1 MNGDPVLRAGMAETF
16 KKQATAADLSGHGLG
31 RCLGQLGRE
40 LQLGQVHDT
49 AAPGANKV
57 GMGGGVGIKALQIL
71 HNPDGNDPALPLK
84 QRQVPVHGGQRKIR
98 DLRLQLVVNPFRAGV
113 CICAANAGKIASRFL
128 LYFLFGSMT
137 HHLFDNNS
145 HLHV

>member
-71 HNPDGNDPALPLK
+71 HNPDGNDPALPLTRWPEK
-84 QRQVPVHGGQRKIR
+84 DPGFEASAGCKPIPRWGVYLCCKCRKKS
-98 DLRLQLVVNPFRAGV
+98 LRVFY
-113 CICAANAGKIASRFL
+113 CIFYSAP
-128 LYFLFGSMT
+128 
-137 HHLFDNNS
+137 
-145 HLHV
+145 